1 MEIGTVADL
10 CTALVAF
17 VGVFISVREYL
28 RSNKLKRSSYIEPLI
43 EKMKSS
49 EISEIVYMFQYG
61 QFDYNKDFHK
71 SGEMER
77 KVDKTLQYFSYLCYL
92 RENNIISK
100 DEFSFFELE
109 ISQSLRDPCLIDYLF
124 NLYHFV
130 CHVEGYD
137 PYIDGIDKSVYSS
150 LLRYAKSKR
159 LIIESFFDKDVYKEN
174 EYYHHYLNF

>member
-1 MEIGTVADL
+1 MEIGTFAEV
-10 CTALVAF
+10 CTALVAL
-17 VGVFISVREYL
+17 VGIFLSVREYM

-61 QFDYNKDFHK
+61 MFDYKKEFHK

-92 RENNIISK
+92 REKKIISK

-109 ISQSLRDPCLIDYLF
+109 ISQSLRDPKLIDYLF
-124 NLYHFV
+124 NLYHFG
-130 CHVEGYD
+130 CRVEQYN
-137 PYIDGIDKSVYSS
+137 PNRDGIEKSVYSS
-150 LLRYAKSKR
+150 LLRYAKSKG
-159 LIIESFFDKDVYKEN
+159 LIGDSFFDKNACLKSGC
-174 EYYHHYLNF
+174 YHHYLNY